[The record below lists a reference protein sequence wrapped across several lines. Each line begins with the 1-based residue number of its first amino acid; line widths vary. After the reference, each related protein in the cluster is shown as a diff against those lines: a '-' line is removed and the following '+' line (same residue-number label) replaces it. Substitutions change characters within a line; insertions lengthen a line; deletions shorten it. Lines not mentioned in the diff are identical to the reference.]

1 MELRTYD
8 IKNTGEIK
16 IHGRTDGSY
25 PLTLYYT
32 ASGIEMNVSGSELY
46 INFRVKRSDFEPWVA
61 IIADGVP
68 ISRFMVANGDS
79 RVCIFRR
86 MNDSTF
92 KNIRIIKE
100 TQPLDDELLQI
111 VSVESNGEFAPV
123 ADKKIKIEFIGDSI
137 TSGEGAIGAACER
150 DWIPMWFSA
159 VNDYAYMTAQR
170 LDADYRVCSQSGWG
184 VYSNWCNNTN
194 QNIPSIYEKVCGVS
208 ANPEAKADY
217 DFSSF
222 KPDIVS
228 IYLGANDSSAFNQ
241 PEWVDENGVPHK
253 LRLRD
258 DGQPEKDS
266 LEKVEGAVREFLK
279 TVRRHNPE
287 SYIFWI
293 CGGMAGEF
301 LTPMIKSVIADFQ
314 INDKKTD
321 LITLPPLPDG
331 MLGALSHPSVR
342 AHEWMTEFITKRFA
356 AVL

>member
-1 MELRTYD
+1 MELRTYGVENL
-8 IKNTGEIK
+8 KEIK

-25 PLTLYYT
+25 PLSLYYT

-208 ANPEAKADY
+208 ANPGAKADY

-321 LITLPPLPDG
+321 LIILPPLPDG